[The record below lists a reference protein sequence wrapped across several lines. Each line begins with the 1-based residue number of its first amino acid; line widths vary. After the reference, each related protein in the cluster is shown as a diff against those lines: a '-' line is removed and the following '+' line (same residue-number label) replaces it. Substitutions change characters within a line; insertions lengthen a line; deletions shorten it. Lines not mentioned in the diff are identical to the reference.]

1 MAATN
6 TPTARAIRYLS
17 GIGVHFTGR
26 PHLYGKRA
34 LERVDHAF
42 AQTGRRAMP
51 FRGIADAEQLATLT
65 RILDDYCEQA
75 GIEGSHPAREHLARR
90 LIALF
95 SGGIDSPDDIKM
107 ALDSISKGF
116 QTDLRAM

>member
-1 MAATN
+1 MT
-6 TPTARAIRYLS
+6 
-17 GIGVHFTGR
+17 
-26 PHLYGKRA
+26 
-34 LERVDHAF
+34 
-42 AQTGRRAMP
+42 

-95 SGGIDSPDDIKM
+95 SGGIDSPDDIRM
-107 ALDSISKGF
+107 ALDVASKGW
-116 QTDLRAM
+116 QSDAR

>member
-1 MAATN
+1 MT
-6 TPTARAIRYLS
+6 L
-17 GIGVHFTGR
+17 
-26 PHLYGKRA
+26 
-34 LERVDHAF
+34 
-42 AQTGRRAMP
+42 
-51 FRGIADAEQLATLT
+51 RGIADAEQLATLT

-107 ALDSISKGF
+107 ALDSISKEF

>member
-1 MAATN
+1 
-6 TPTARAIRYLS
+6 
-17 GIGVHFTGR
+17 
-26 PHLYGKRA
+26 
-34 LERVDHAF
+34 
-42 AQTGRRAMP
+42 MP

>member
-1 MAATN
+1 M
-6 TPTARAIRYLS
+6 S
-17 GIGVHFTGR
+17 
-26 PHLYGKRA
+26 
-34 LERVDHAF
+34 
-42 AQTGRRAMP
+42 
-51 FRGIADAEQLATLT
+51 FRGSADAEQLAALT

-75 GIEGSHPAREHLARR
+75 GMDGTHPAREHLARR

-107 ALDSISKGF
+107 ALDTIAKGF

>member
-1 MAATN
+1 MT
-6 TPTARAIRYLS
+6 L
-17 GIGVHFTGR
+17 
-26 PHLYGKRA
+26 
-34 LERVDHAF
+34 
-42 AQTGRRAMP
+42 
-51 FRGIADAEQLATLT
+51 RGMADAEQLATLT

-107 ALDSISKGF
+107 ALDKLSKRW
-116 QTDLRAM
+116 QAEAR

>member
-1 MAATN
+1 MT
-6 TPTARAIRYLS
+6 L
-17 GIGVHFTGR
+17 
-26 PHLYGKRA
+26 
-34 LERVDHAF
+34 
-42 AQTGRRAMP
+42 
-51 FRGIADAEQLATLT
+51 RGMADADQLATLT

-107 ALDSISKGF
+107 ALDKFAKGW
-116 QTDLRAM
+116 QAEAH